1 MPSQRDLDVVVY
13 GATGYVGALV
23 AEHLAQRA
31 PEGTRIALAGRSRE
45 RLEQVRASLGTTAT
59 DWPLLVAD
67 ISDADEI
74 GRLAARTTAVATTVG
89 PYATY
94 GMPMAAA
101 CARAGTHY
109 ADLTGEVSFIRE
121 VIDALDGVATDSGAR
136 IVNACGFDSIPSD
149 LGMLVL
155 HDAVQEAG
163 AGDLERATLVVT
175 VLRGGVS
182 GGTLASMKGHI
193 DELRH
198 NPEFRKLVRDPY
210 SLSPHRSAEPD
221 LGHQGDVGRVRRDM
235 ELGGWTAPFLMAGF
249 NTRVVRRSNALLGHK
264 YGKAL
269 RYREV
274 LGFDGGAG
282 GFAKATAAAAATA
295 GLAAG
300 LALPPARRLLDRKL
314 PSPGEGPSA
323 AARAKGR
330 FEVKIH
336 GRTTAGD
343 RFLSTVAAQGD
354 PGYAATAV
362 MMGEAVLALALDGDA
377 LPKAAGV
384 LTPATGIGHP
394 LVDRLRAAG
403 FTIEARRG

>member
-1 MPSQRDLDVVVY
+1 MASDRDLDVVLY

-23 AEHLAQRA
+23 AEHLARFA
-31 PEGTRIALAGRSRE
+31 PTGTRIALAGRSRE
-45 RLEQVRASLGTTAT
+45 RLEQVRASLGTTAAG
-59 DWPLLVAD
+59 WPLLVAD
-67 ISDADEI
+67 IGDTDEI
-74 GRLAARTTAVATTVG
+74 ARLAARTTAVATTVG

-109 ADLTGEVSFIRE
+109 ADLTGELSFIRA
-121 VIDALDGVATDSGAR
+121 VIDELDDVATDSGAR

-175 VLRGGVS
+175 ELRGGVS
-182 GGTLASMKGHI
+182 GGTLASIEGHI
-193 DELRH
+193 DEMRH
-198 NPEFRKLVRDPY
+198 NSEFRKLVRDPY
-210 SLSPHRSAEPD
+210 SLTPDRAAEPD
-221 LGHQGDVGRVRRDM
+221 LGHQGDIAGVRRDL

-249 NTRVVRRSNALLGHK
+249 NSRVVRRSNALLGHR

-282 GFAKATAAAAATA
+282 GFVKASGAAAATA
-295 GLAAG
+295 ALAAG
-300 LALPPARRLLDRKL
+300 LALPPARRLIDRKL
-314 PSPGEGPSA
+314 PAPGEGPSA
-323 AARAKGR
+323 AVRAKGR
-330 FEVKIH
+330 FEVRIH
-336 GRTTAGD
+336 GRTTTGD
-343 RFLSTVAAQGD
+343 RFVSTVGAQCD

-362 MMGEAVLALALDGDA
+362 MLGESVLALALDGEA
-377 LPKAAGV
+377 LPQAAGV

-394 LVDRLRAAG
+394 LVARLRAAG

>member
-31 PEGTRIALAGRSRE
+31 PNGTRIALAGRSRE
-45 RLEQVRASLGTTAT
+45 KLEQVRASLGTTAS

-67 ISDADEI
+67 INDADEI
-74 GRLAARTTAVATTVG
+74 QRLAARTTAVATTVG

-94 GMPMAAA
+94 GMPMAAG

-109 ADLTGEVSFIRE
+109 CDLTGEVSFIRE
-121 VIDALDGVATDSGAR
+121 VIDALDGFATYSGAR

-155 HDAVQEAG
+155 HDAVTEAA
-163 AGDLERATLVVT
+163 AGDLVSATLVVT

-182 GGTLASMKGHI
+182 GGTLASIKGHI

-210 SLSPHRSAEPD
+210 ALSPRRSAEPD
-221 LGHQGDVGRVRRDM
+221 LGHQGDIAGVRRDM

-249 NTRVVRRSNALLGHK
+249 NTRIVRRSNALLGYP
-264 YGKAL
+264 YGKSL

-282 GFAKATAAAAATA
+282 GFAKATAAAAGTA
-295 GLAAG
+295 ALAAG
-300 LALPPARRLLDRKL
+300 LAIPPSRRLLDRKL

-330 FEVKIH
+330 FEVRIH

-343 RFLSTVAAQGD
+343 RFVSTVAAQGD

-362 MMGEAVLALALDGDA
+362 MMGESVLALALDGDA

-384 LTPATGIGHP
+384 LTPATGIGRP

-403 FTIEARRG
+403 FTIGARRS

>member
-149 LGMLVL
+149 LGMLML

-221 LGHQGDVGRVRRDM
+221 LGHQGDLGGVRRDM

-336 GRTTAGD
+336 GRTAAGD
-343 RFLSTVAAQGD
+343 RFVSTVAAQGD

>member
-1 MPSQRDLDVVVY
+1 MPSPRDLDVVLY

-23 AEHLAQRA
+23 AEHLAGAA
-31 PEGTRIALAGRSRE
+31 PKGTRIALAGRSRG
-45 RLEQVRASLGTTAT
+45 RLEQVRTSLGPTAS

-89 PYATY
+89 PYAAY

-109 ADLTGEVSFIRE
+109 ADLTGEIGFIRA
-121 VIDALDGVATDSGAR
+121 VIDQLDGVATESGAR
-136 IVNACGFDSIPSD
+136 IVNACGFDAIPSD

-155 HDAVQEAG
+155 HDAVQAAG

-175 VLRGGVS
+175 VLRGGIS
-182 GGTLASMKGHI
+182 GGTLESIKGHI
-193 DELRH
+193 DEMRH

-210 SLSPHRSAEPD
+210 SLSPDRAAEPD
-221 LGHQGDVGRVRRDM
+221 LGHQSDVGGVRRDM

-249 NTRVVRRSNALLGHK
+249 NSRIVRRSNALMGHR

-269 RYREV
+269 RHREV

-282 GFAKATAAAAATA
+282 GFAKASAAATVTA
-295 GLAAG
+295 ALAAG
-300 LALPPARRLLDRKL
+300 LAVPPARRLLDRRL
-314 PSPGEGPSA
+314 PGPGQGPSPTT
-323 AARAKGR
+323 RANGR
-330 FEVKIH
+330 FEVRIH

-343 RFLSTVAAQGD
+343 RFVSIVAAKGD

-362 MMGEAVLALALDGDA
+362 MLGESVLALALDGDA
-377 LPKAAGV
+377 LPPAAGV
-384 LTPATGIGHP
+384 LTSATGIGQP
-394 LVDRLRAAG
+394 LVDRLRSAG
-403 FTIEARRG
+403 FRIDARRS

>member
-1 MPSQRDLDVVVY
+1 MPAERDLDVVVY

-31 PEGTRIALAGRSRE
+31 PKGTRIALAGRSRE
-45 RLEQVRASLGTTAT
+45 RLEQVRASLGPTAS

-67 ISDADEI
+67 ISDPDEI

-89 PYATY
+89 PYAAY

-121 VIDALDGVATDSGAR
+121 VIDALDGVARDSGAR

-163 AGDLERATLVVT
+163 AGDLERTTLVVT
-175 VLRGGVS
+175 ELRGGVS
-182 GGTLASMKGHI
+182 GGTLASIKGHI

-210 SLSPHRSAEPD
+210 SLSPKRSAEPD
-221 LGHQGDVGRVRRDM
+221 LGHQGDVGGVRRDM
-235 ELGGWTAPFLMAGF
+235 ELGGWTAPFLMASF
-249 NTRVVRRSNALLGHK
+249 NTRVVRRSNALFGYR

-274 LGFDGGAG
+274 LGFDGGAA
-282 GFAKATAAAAATA
+282 GFAKATAAAAGTA
-295 GLAAG
+295 ALAAG
-300 LALPPARRLLDRKL
+300 LALPPSRRLLDRKL
-314 PSPGEGPSA
+314 PSPGEGPSP

-336 GRTTAGD
+336 GRTSAGD

-377 LPKAAGV
+377 LPEAAGV
-384 LTPATGIGHP
+384 LTPATGVGHP
-394 LVDRLRAAG
+394 LVDRLRTAG
-403 FTIEARRG
+403 FTLEARRG

>member
-1 MPSQRDLDVVVY
+1 MSSQRDLDVVVY

-31 PEGTRIALAGRSRE
+31 PKDTRIALAGRSRE

-94 GMPMAAA
+94 GMPMVAA

-182 GGTLASMKGHI
+182 GGTLASIKGHI

-221 LGHQGDVGRVRRDM
+221 LGHQGDISGVRRDM
-235 ELGGWTAPFLMAGF
+235 ELGGWTAPYLMASI
-249 NTRVVRRSNALLGHK
+249 NTRIVRRSNALFGYR

-282 GFAKATAAAAATA
+282 GFAKASAAAAGTA
-295 GLAAG
+295 ALAAG
-300 LALPPARRLLDRKL
+300 LTLPPSRRLLDRRL
-314 PSPGEGPSA
+314 PSPGEGPSPA
-323 AARAKGR
+323 TRAKGR

-336 GRTTAGD
+336 GRTSAGD

-394 LVDRLRAAG
+394 LVDRLRTAG
-403 FTIEARRG
+403 FTLEARRG